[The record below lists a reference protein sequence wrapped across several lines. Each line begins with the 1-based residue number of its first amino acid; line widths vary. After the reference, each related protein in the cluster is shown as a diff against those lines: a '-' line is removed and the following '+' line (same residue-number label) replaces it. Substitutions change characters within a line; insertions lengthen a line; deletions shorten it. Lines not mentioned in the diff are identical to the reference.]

1 MADKRV
7 HIMVAGKVQ
16 GVFYRDFVRKEAD
29 KAGITGFVR
38 NLQDGTVEIV
48 AEGEE
53 DNLNIFVRECKRGSL
68 LAFVKSADI
77 KYESPTGEFDGF
89 SIRF

>member
-1 MADKRV
+1 
-7 HIMVAGKVQ
+7 KVQ

-29 KAGITGFVR
+29 KFGISGFVR

-53 DNLNIFVRECKRGSL
+53 DKLNIFIRECKRGSL
-68 LAFVKSADI
+68 LAFVKNAEI
-77 KYESPTGEFDGF
+77 KYEQPTGEFEGF
-89 SIRF
+89 GIRF

>member
-1 MADKRV
+1 MKRA
-7 HIMVAGKVQ
+7 HIIVSGKVQ

-29 KAGITGFVR
+29 KFGISGFVR

-53 DNLNIFVRECKRGSL
+53 DKLNIFMRECKRGSL
-68 LAFVKSADI
+68 LAFVKNAEI
-77 KYESPTGEFDGF
+77 NYEEPTGEFEGF
-89 SIRF
+89 GIRF